1 MPHPHPVKIGRKTR
15 MSFSQIDEVAEL
27 PNLIELQLDSYNW
40 FVNEGLREVFE
51 EVFPIE
57 DYTGN
62 IKLEF
67 VDYKLEND
75 SKYVKGRCGIFFKIW
90 H

>member
-40 FVNEGLREVFE
+40 FVKEGLREVFE
-51 EVFPIE
+51 EVFVMQLI
-57 DYTGN
+57 
-62 IKLEF
+62 
-67 VDYKLEND
+67 
-75 SKYVKGRCGIFFKIW
+75 
-90 H
+90 